1 MKDSLQPATFEAPN
15 EPALSD
21 DISLLDSPEARLRR
35 LPGMESYLGKI
46 ALIPTMEP
54 GFYEEL
60 SEEVR
65 AEEAF
70 PERALTYKILKDR
83 REGQHFAWVQM
94 LRFLSHSRRAR
105 KETDGPVLHLDVCSS
120 VPLGSE
126 LQRSLDF
133 TRCEIYAKGLIESL
147 LGQEAE
153 STYGDPQATELVR
166 KFLAPKRSL
175 PRRLLKSH
183 LRRVLYTIGEDEIEP
198 GGSPGQLSYLLANR
212 LMFES
217 AWGRDLYV
225 TERSHEHY
233 EGRMAI
239 DTTMYEA
246 EETLLDLAA
255 KLGAPTVGAIEAR
268 ENHRRELEELRER
281 FGKPQST
288 IDKQE
293 LNRLKGEID
302 KKYAPAVNEVQPIG
316 RRRAAD
322 ALYDI
327 CKSLARSAI
336 AENMARPLR
345 SISIDREDP
354 GTLITEAERSFERE
368 TRRMGLYYRS
378 LERLAMPPEI
388 GDHHTADIL
397 DPSYWEQIP
406 DNSVSLITSFEGF
419 PLLFNEPEEPVPGML
434 TIEEAAGVLYQ
445 KLKVNGYLVLFAWGI
460 NGELANGQPT
470 LKKIIA
476 NWSEQGADIS
486 VKYYRRDILL
496 EAVSNSYDISLI
508 GRSAIFDPDGNPDD
522 LLELMVVQKAEN
534 AVRLAAQMRK
544 GRVDETKIPD
554 WPSPRP

>member
-1 MKDSLQPATFEAPN
+1 MTEPLQPATFEAPS
-15 EPALSD
+15 EPAPNVE
-21 DISLLDSPEARLRR
+21 ISLLDSPEACLGK
-35 LPGMESYLGKI
+35 LPGIESYLGEV
-46 ALIPTMEP
+46 ALIPAMEP

-60 SEEVR
+60 REEVQ
-65 AEEAF
+65 AEKTF
-70 PERALTYKILKDR
+70 PERALTYKIFEDQK
-83 REGQHFAWVQM
+83 EGQHFAWVQL

-105 KETDGPVLHLDVCSS
+105 KETEGAVLHLDVCSS

-133 TRCEIYAKGLIESL
+133 TRCEIYASGLIENL
-147 LGQEAE
+147 LGQEIE
-153 STYGDPQATELVR
+153 PIYGDPQATELVR

-175 PRRLLKSH
+175 PRQLLKSH
-183 LRRVLYTIGEDEIEP
+183 LRRVLYTIGEDEAQP
-198 GGSPGQLSYLLANR
+198 GTAPEQLSSLLAGR

-217 AWGRDLYV
+217 AWGTDLYV
-225 TERSHEHY
+225 TGRDHGHY

-239 DTTMYEA
+239 DTTVHETDK
-246 EETLLDLAA
+246 TLLDMASEVGTPTA
-255 KLGAPTVGAIEAR
+255 KAIEAR
-268 ENHRRELEELRER
+268 ENHRRELDELRES
-281 FGKPQST
+281 FGKPQSN
-288 IDKQE
+288 KEKHE
-293 LNRLKGEID
+293 LNRLKGEVD
-302 KKYAPAVNEVQPIG
+302 KKYAGAVNEVEPIG
-316 RRRAAD
+316 RHRAAD
-322 ALYDI
+322 VLYDI
-327 CKSLARSAI
+327 CKSLAESAV
-336 AENMARPLR
+336 AGNMARPLR

-354 GTLITEAERSFERE
+354 NRLIAEAERSFERE

-419 PLLFNEPEEPVPGML
+419 PLLFEEPEEPVPGVL

-496 EAVSNSYDISLI
+496 EAISNSYDISLI
-508 GRSAIFDPDGNPDD
+508 GKSAIFDPDGDPDD
-522 LLELMVVQKAEN
+522 LLELMVVQKSED